1 MTKKDVYVGAAFL
14 AGLIVLG
21 CASAMVEEDPAAAEP
36 ATTASGDGA
45 PMFEVDP
52 FWPKPLPNHWRIGST
67 IGLSIDS
74 RDHVWVIHRP
84 DSLAA
89 NELGLDADPPT
100 SMCCSAAPPVLRFD
114 PEGNLVDSW
123 GGPGEGYEWPE
134 SNHGI
139 TVDHMDNIWIGG
151 NGQNDAHV
159 LKFSLDGT
167 FLMQVGSLGGNAGSN
182 DPENFGRVAE
192 VTIDPETNEAYL
204 ADGYLNKRVAVL
216 DGDTGELLRY
226 WGAYGNEPDDADLG
240 PYDPDAEPAQQF
252 RNPVHCAIPSNDGLI
267 YVCDRANDRLQ
278 VFQRDGTFVDELFVA
293 PETLASGSVWD
304 IAFSRDDAQRFI
316 YLADGHN
323 DRVWIIERESL
334 EILTAFGDGGRQPG
348 QFFGVHNIAVD
359 SQGNVYTTETYEGK
373 RLQKFVFQGMGPV
386 TEEQQGV
393 LWPGL

>member
-1 MTKKDVYVGAAFL
+1 MSKNDVYVGAAFL

-21 CASAMVEEDPAAAEP
+21 CASAMVDEEPAAAEP

-139 TVDHMDNIWIGG
+139 TVDNIWIGG

-182 DPENFGRVAE
+182 DAENFGRVAE